1 MPNNPVVA
9 SYVANFLKMDMMH
22 IYWQLVGQRH
32 DIDAHVFT
40 HKRELDKYFPYHHK
54 WMHVLPRPRLRSWR
68 RFWNMQVLKRPWQI
82 FDWELERWVMDLTRI
97 DAQVLH
103 IYFGHVA
110 PQFIPLM
117 KVWKHPV
124 VVSYHGADAGVDMDK
139 PGYRAAMQEVLRLAT
154 QIQCRS
160 EALAAD
166 VIALGCDPA
175 KVVIQRTGIPLVQ
188 WVFKE
193 RARPENGAWRL
204 IQSCRFIEKKGL
216 DLTLC
221 AFAEVL
227 KVYPQARLTLVGAG
241 PLRAELEA
249 LAEQLKVTASV
260 EFTGFLPLGGI
271 LKRTYESQIFLHP
284 SRTGAD
290 GNREGVPNS
299 MLEAMASGAVAVA
312 TDHGGIA
319 EAITDGVSG
328 LLVPENDAPA
338 LAAAVLRV
346 MGDDA
351 LRLALA
357 QGGRA
362 AVEGKYSQELQ
373 SQHLIALYKDLIL
386 KAKR

>member
-22 IYWQLVGQRH
+22 VYWQLVGLRE

-40 HKRELDKYFPYHHK
+40 HKREHEAHFPYHHK
-54 WMHVLPRPRLRSWR
+54 WMHVLPRPRLRWWR
-68 RFWNMQVLKRPWQI
+68 RFVNMQVLKRPWQL
-82 FDWELERWVMDLTRI
+82 FDWELERWVEDLTRI
-97 DAQVLH
+97 DAEVLH
-103 IYFGHVA
+103 LYFGHVA

-124 VVSYHGADAGVDMDK
+124 VVSFHGADAGVGMDK

-160 EALAAD
+160 EALASD

-175 KVVIQRTGIPLVQ
+175 KVVIQRTGIPMLH
-188 WVFKE
+188 WVFRE
-193 RARPENGAWRL
+193 RPKPENGEWRL

-216 DLTLC
+216 DLTLR
-221 AFAEVL
+221 AFAEV
-227 KVYPQARLTLVGAG
+227 KKTWPNARLALVGDG
-241 PLRAELEA
+241 PLMPQLQALAAELG
-249 LAEQLKVTASV
+249 VRDSV
-260 EFTGFLPLGGI
+260 DFPGFLVMSRLM
-271 LKRTYESQIFLHP
+271 KQTYASQVFLHP

-312 TDHGGIA
+312 SHHGGIA
-319 EAITDGVSG
+319 EAIKDGESG
-328 LLVPENDAPA
+328 LLVPENDHDA

-346 MGDDA
+346 MGDET
-351 LRLALA
+351 LRQRMARA
-357 QGGRA
+357 GCA
-362 AVEGKYSQELQ
+362 AVAAGYSQELQ
-373 SQHLIALYKDLIL
+373 SRHLIGLYKDLIL
-386 KAKR
+386 KAKS

>member
-1 MPNNPVVA
+1 
-9 SYVANFLKMDMMH
+9 
-22 IYWQLVGQRH
+22 
-32 DIDAHVFT
+32 
-40 HKRELDKYFPYHHK
+40 
-54 WMHVLPRPRLRSWR
+54 
-68 RFWNMQVLKRPWQI
+68 
-82 FDWELERWVMDLTRI
+82 MDLTRI
-97 DAQVLH
+97 DAEVLH

-166 VIALGCDPA
+166 VIALGCDPD
-175 KVVIQRTGIPLVQ
+175 KVVIQRTGIPLEQ
-188 WVFKE
+188 WVNRE
-193 RARPENGAWRL
+193 RVRPENGAWRL

-216 DLTLC
+216 DLTLR

-249 LAEQLKVTASV
+249 LAEELKVTASV

-328 LLVPENDAPA
+328 LLVPENDASA

-346 MGDDA
+346 MGDDS
-351 LRLALA
+351 LRLALGR
-357 QGGRA
+357 GGRK

-373 SQHLIALYKDLIL
+373 SQHLIRLYKDLIL
-386 KAKR
+386 KASRRD